1 MWNIYEFMVINEFLK
16 IRFYY
21 DKIENWREPNPQI
34 MFMTIKNIPKKNTFL
49 VIGEKLYYGKMARFF
64 RDGNGYGKVGS
75 FITVMTGS
83 MVSKYSKCQK
93 CIPWSYDKTIFV
105 PEKSIFHT

>member
-21 DKIENWREPNPQI
+21 DKIENWIEPNPQVMI
-34 MFMTIKNIPKKNTFL
+34 MTIKNIPKKITFL
-49 VIGEKLYYGKMARFF
+49 VIGEKLYYGKMTRFF

-83 MVSKYSKCQK
+83 MVSKYSKC
-93 CIPWSYDKTIFV
+93 
-105 PEKSIFHT
+105 